1 MTSQVERKTPYLVCP
16 ESGFTIIL
24 FEKENLFIHEINKK
38 STICQVLKNV
48 SLSISLSIYIYTYL
62 YSFIY
67 PTRFPDKR
75 HNYRLEIPILLPF
88 EK

>member
-48 SLSISLSIYIYTYL
+48 SISISLSIYIH
-62 YSFIY
+62 IY
-67 PTRFPDKR
+67 IVLSIRPVFLMRGTT
-75 HNYRLEIPILLPF
+75 IG
-88 EK
+88 

>member
-1 MTSQVERKTPYLVCP
+1 MNSQVERKTPYLVCP

-48 SLSISLSIYIYTYL
+48 SISISLSLSLSLYIYIYIVLSIRPVYL
-62 YSFIY
+62 IRG
-67 PTRFPDKR
+67 TT
-75 HNYRLEIPILLPF
+75 IG
-88 EK
+88 

>member
-48 SLSISLSIYIYTYL
+48 SISISLSIYIH
-62 YSFIY
+62 IY
-67 PTRFPDKR
+67 IVLSIRPVFLIRDTT
-75 HNYRLEIPILLPF
+75 IG
-88 EK
+88 